1 MKYSFRISEEKE
13 TKKESEF
20 EHFKD

>member
-1 MKYSFRISEEKE
+1 MKYSFRISKEKE
-13 TKKESEF
+13 TEKENEF

>member
-1 MKYSFRISEEKE
+1 MKYSFRISKEKE
-13 TKKESEF
+13 TEKESEF